1 MVIVNEPLDTNTR
14 NFLRRKTFGHTHKNM
29 LSYYKHCE
37 GAELPYQE
45 NLSELFVLV
54 AVIRKKSVKLLVTL
68 RKVK

>member
-1 MVIVNEPLDTNTR
+1 MVIVNKPLDTGMR
-14 NFLRRKTFGHTHKNM
+14 DFLRRKTFGHAHKDV

-45 NLSELFVLV
+45 NLCELCS
-54 AVIRKKSVKLLVTL
+54 SVKLLVIF